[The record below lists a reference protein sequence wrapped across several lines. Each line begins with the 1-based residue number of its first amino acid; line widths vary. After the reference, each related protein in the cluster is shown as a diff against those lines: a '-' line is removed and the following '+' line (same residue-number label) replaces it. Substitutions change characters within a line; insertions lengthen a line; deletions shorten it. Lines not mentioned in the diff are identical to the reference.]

1 MQFYKIDFKWCPMPP
16 ELSKQNAALERVL
29 LEWENTP
36 YFSGSAVKQAG
47 VDCVRFVCAV
57 FKELEGDPL
66 DNDTIKLLPP
76 DAAMHNRS
84 GAILVMKYILN
95 LLQPIKEIS
104 SQEVEPGD
112 ILVVGPANG
121 GPGHAMIVTP
131 WKNVLMHAGT
141 AKVCRTGFH
150 LATHYQ
156 KVFKVFRK
164 GNRQCW
170 A

>member
-1 MQFYKIDFKWCPMPP
+1 MQFYKIDLEWKPMPP
-16 ELSKQNAALERVL
+16 ELDRQNAALERVL
-29 LEWENTP
+29 LEWEGTP

-57 FKELEGDPL
+57 FKELEGEPL

-84 GAILVMKYILN
+84 GALIVMRH
-95 LLQPIKEIS
+95 LLKLLSPVEEVS
-104 SQEVEPGD
+104 GRYVEPGD
-112 ILVVGPANG
+112 ILAVGPIG
-121 GPGHAMIVTP
+121 GAPGHAMIVTP
-131 WKNVLMHAGT
+131 WKNTLMHAGSSE
-141 AKVCRTGFH
+141 VCRTGFH
-150 LATHYQ
+150 LVNHYQ